1 MPSAYRDRTGIV
13 FASCFPGL
21 NRIIE
26 HANSGGDDGEGN
38 FDRRYLF
45 QALNM
50 GHSQFAQYTG
60 IRGPNTTLNLACASA
75 TAFSIAEDWMTTG
88 RCDRVIILSSDD
100 VTSEHAWDWIGAGF
114 VGPRPRATGNLVEET
129 ALPFDRRR
137 NGLILG
143 MGAAAFVLERRS
155 EAEARGVQPIAE
167 LLGTQPRTP
176 RPWYEIGRR
185 PCRRE
190 RGFLRER
197 HGIEMGVRSSCYRP
211 ESRIL
216 QPRNLHPCSRRFR
229 TIGGQGA
236 PDDLRCFG
244 G

>member
-75 TAFSIAEDWMTTG
+75 TAAFSIAEDWMTTG

-114 VGPRPRATGNLVEET
+114 AASGAAATGNLVEET

-137 NGLILG
+137 NGLMLG

-155 EAEARGVQPIAE
+155 EAEAAACNRSLSCSGPNS
-167 LLGTQPRTP
+167 RTP
-176 RPWYEIGRR
+176 RS
-185 PCRRE
+185 
-190 RGFLRER
+190 
-197 HGIEMGVRSSCYRP
+197 MVRDWTSTMS
-211 ESRIL
+211 
-216 QPRNLHPCSRRFR
+216 PRAWLPS
-229 TIGGQGA
+229 
-236 PDDLRCFG
+236 
-244 G
+244 